1 MTTIVLVP
9 GAWLTP
15 SFYDPFALALKTAG
29 YDVRYASYPSLDP
42 KDPSATD
49 CEADAK
55 VIAGTLRSIVEDEGK
70 EVLLFQH
77 SYAGM
82 PGAAAAVGLARSQR
96 EKEGKLGGI
105 IGLLFIGPF
114 VVPESLSCAGLQG
127 GNLPPWILLDK
138 PSTGLNVPED
148 PINNFAA
155 DVDPAL
161 ARSLEADIKPHS
173 TLAFTSPQPHPAWAD
188 EEFRGRL
195 GFIVTT
201 EDRAVP
207 KEAQYGM
214 MAATQQQWIIKEIDS
229 SHCAPFISR
238 IEDTVKATQEIITKL
253 A

>member
-1 MTTIVLVP
+1 MTTIVIVP
-9 GAWLTP
+9 GAWLPP
-15 SFYDPFALALKTAG
+15 SFYGPFAQALKTAG
-29 YDVRYASYPSLDP
+29 YDVRYASYPSLDL

-49 CEADAK
+49 CETDAK
-55 VIAGTLRSIVEDEGK
+55 ALAGTLRSIVEDEGK
-70 EVLLFQH
+70 DVLLFQY

-82 PGAAAAVGLARSQR
+82 PGAAAAVGLSRSQR
-96 EKEGKLGGI
+96 AKEGKRGGI
-105 IGLLFIGPF
+105 IGLLFIAAF

-138 PSTGLNVPED
+138 PSTGLNIPDD
-148 PINNFAA
+148 PINNFAP
-155 DVDPAL
+155 DVDPTL

-188 EEFRGRL
+188 EEFRGQL

-201 EDRAVP
+201 KDRALP

-214 MAATQQQWIIKEIDS
+214 MAATQQQWITREIDS

-238 IEDTVKATQEIITKL
+238 IEDTVKATQDIIAEL